1 MSGFD
6 ENEVLFEFVRVGN
19 YLKVSAID
27 PATAIEVS
35 VAGPV
40 TGSRELLKRT
50 AVNKL
55 RYVLERRRAEQG
67 GRR

>member
-6 ENEVLFEFVRVGN
+6 ENNVLLEYVRVGN

-27 PATAIEVS
+27 PVTATEVS
-35 VAGPV
+35 VSGPA

-55 RYVLERRRAEQG
+55 RYVLQRQQEKGAKR
-67 GRR
+67 